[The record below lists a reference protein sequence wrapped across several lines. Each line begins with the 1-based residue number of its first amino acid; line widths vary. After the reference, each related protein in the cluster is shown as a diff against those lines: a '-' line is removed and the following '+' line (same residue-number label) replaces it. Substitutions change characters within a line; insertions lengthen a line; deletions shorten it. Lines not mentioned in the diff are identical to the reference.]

1 MNWFGYGRQNTS
13 PRCVIKVDIK
23 KAFDSVNW
31 TFLQTILPLFGFP
44 DKFCN
49 WIITC
54 ITSTRFSLNING
66 SSVGYFE
73 GRRGL
78 RQGDP
83 LSPLLFVLCMEVL
96 SRILRKMQESHNF
109 SYHPKCCRLGLTHL
123 IFADDLLVFA
133 RGDYPSIKAVESC
146 LHSFA
151 EYSGLQPNPSKT
163 NIYFGGV
170 HPQVRFLNSVI
181 FGIENFWCASF
192 ILPKGVIQ
200 EMDRLCRQFLW
211 NYQTG
216 RKMIFFAWS
225 KVCRA
230 RQQGGFDIREILS
243 WNKTLLMKLFWKIT
257 KGTQSVWV
265 LWCNKYLIQG
275 NDCWTVAPGQA
286 TSTIWKALLHTRDE
300 FISQAGS
307 LSNAQNLLRDWSSAG
322 KLMLHKIYPMFH
334 GRHPTLQWTRPLMD
348 PVVMPRH
355 AVITRMA
362 VQNGLPTVDNLIR
375 RGMVMVNRCVLCLA
389 DMESI
394 RHLFFTCPYS
404 HDVMQR
410 VLLWLGL
417 TRRPLCLRQELLKLS
432 RYKGKGWR
440 KKWARCCIAAA
451 VYLIWQ
457 QRNWRLFDRGS
468 RSVEHL
474 VNQIKYFVSIRLYA
488 NVSDSLLEEI
498 VAQMIP

>member
-1 MNWFGYGRQNTS
+1 
-13 PRCVIKVDIK
+13 
-23 KAFDSVNW
+23 
-31 TFLQTILPLFGFP
+31 
-44 DKFCN
+44 
-49 WIITC
+49 
-54 ITSTRFSLNING
+54 
-66 SSVGYFE
+66 
-73 GRRGL
+73 
-78 RQGDP
+78 
-83 LSPLLFVLCMEVL
+83 
-96 SRILRKMQESHNF
+96 MQESHNF
-109 SYHPKCCRLGLTHL
+109 SYHPKCCRLGLTYL

-170 HPQVRFLNSVI
+170 HPQVKELVLRDTSYLEGTFPFRYLGIPLHSSRLTRDMYHSLIEKIKGKITHWANSLLSYAGKVQLLNSVI

-243 WNKTLLMKLFWKIT
+243 WNKTPSMKLFGK
-257 KGTQSVWV
+257 SPRV
-265 LWCNKYLIQG
+265 LDLFGYFG
-275 NDCWTVAPGQA
+275 A
-286 TSTIWKALLHTRDE
+286 TNTSSRGMIAGLWLLVVQLPQLKALLHTRDE
-300 FISQAGS
+300 FISQ
-307 LSNAQNLLRDWSSAG
+307 W
-322 KLMLHKIYPMFH
+322 
-334 GRHPTLQWTRPLMD
+334 HPTLQWTRPLMD

-375 RGMVMVNRCVLCLA
+375 RGMVMVNGCVLCLA

-394 RHLFFTCPYS
+394 RHLFFACPYS

-457 QRNWRLFDRGS
+457 ERNRRLFDRGS
-468 RSVEHL
+468 RSVEQL

-498 VAQMIP
+498 VSQMIP